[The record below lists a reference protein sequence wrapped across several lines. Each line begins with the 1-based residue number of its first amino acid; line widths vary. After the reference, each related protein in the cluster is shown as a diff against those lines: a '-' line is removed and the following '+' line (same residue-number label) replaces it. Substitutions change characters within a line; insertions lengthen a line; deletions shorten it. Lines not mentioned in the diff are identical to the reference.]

1 MIWKE
6 SGNVE
11 QPDHDPRN
19 ILARD
24 ISVVNLVAGLS
35 SGDSP
40 VSVTDGLVAD
50 HLDAVGILVCYT
62 IV

>member
-11 QPDHDPRN
+11 QPAHDPRN

-24 ISVVNLVAGLS
+24 ISVANLVTGLS
-35 SGDSP
+35 FGDSP
-40 VSVTDGLVAD
+40 VSVTDGLAAD
-50 HLDAVGILVCYT
+50 HLDAVGVLVRYT